1 MTTIKTNNRTLLFVE
16 VMNDAYNILIEDDCQ
31 LTFNQGDWEYDDLGK
46 CVDTPIRIC
55 TFLGKSKY
63 RFIATTDT
71 ITEEQAAMF
80 VGKGRVGYAHYGERV
95 KHYNSPLISAMM
107 ANGGSVEI
115 YYTTALESFESLL
128 QHHSITG
135 RHAIIEVI

>member
-1 MTTIKTNNRTLLFVE
+1 MKTITTNNRTLLFVE
-16 VMNDAYNILIEDDCQ
+16 VPEDADGFIVGFTAMC
-31 LTFNQGDWEYDDLGK
+31 WDLGK
-46 CVDTPIRIC
+46 PTVGIAYFPVSHNT
-55 TFLGKSKY
+55 Y
-63 RFIATTDT
+63 RLIATTDT

-135 RHAIIEVI
+135 RHAIIEVV